1 MSQLTNRT
9 VLQNGAVSELVDV
22 EENYM
27 KRFLKIMEKLPQK
40 FDKDSQVSF
49 YAVTVPKS

>member
-1 MSQLTNRT
+1 M
-9 VLQNGAVSELVDV
+9 QNGAVSELVDV

-49 YAVTVPKS
+49 FVAMVLKS